1 LYSRERDLVRLL
13 ELPVL
18 SVGAGLLVVP
28 LVGNLDSRRIAAL
41 QQHLFAQVTA
51 QRAHTVVL
59 DITAIS
65 AVDVT
70 IAAALIQTARGVR
83 LLGAQMLLSGMR
95 AGVAQAISAL
105 DVDLA
110 GIRSVIN
117 LGQAIEAA
125 QRG

>member
-18 SVGAGLLVVP
+18 SVGAGLLVVK

-70 IAAALIQTARGVR
+70 IAAALIQTAQGVR
-83 LLGAQMLLSGMR
+83 LLGA
-95 AGVAQAISAL
+95 
-105 DVDLA
+105 
-110 GIRSVIN
+110 
-117 LGQAIEAA
+117 
-125 QRG
+125 

>member
-70 IAAALIQTARGVR
+70 IAAALIQTAQGVR